1 MELSIQSGSKS
12 HVHWQLDLAQTPV
25 NRSSSNRLLTD
36 RQAIMSVLTLITS
49 SFKLL
54 SICQSLLHYL
64 PPPPLLSLFF
74 LVGLFTFA
82 SGQCTGDQQ
91 HVQYKTT
98 IACLQQL
105 PIPADISIECASSD
119 LILQDGTTMFLISR
133 TFVPSCSDTRPIL
146 TDTLQIAP
154 IPGNPTDKQSYQHH
168 MPTFCILFVITQG
181 TVASADTTGP
191 SATLSFPLAM
201 SNYIQSSVKSSTLAF
216 VSFFISV
223 FLLT

>member
-1 MELSIQSGSKS
+1 MCTGNWTLHRHLSTEAAATGFWQTGKLSWVCSPWLPPASNYFPSARAFCTTS
-12 HVHWQLDLAQTPV
+12 H
-25 NRSSSNRLLTD
+25 
-36 RQAIMSVLTLITS
+36 
-49 SFKLL
+49 
-54 SICQSLLHYL
+54 
-64 PPPPLLSLFF
+64 PPPLLSLFF

-216 VSFFISV
+216 VSSFISV
-223 FLLT
+223 FLLTWPIFESHCT